1 MKGDLLLHDS
11 YICWFTK
18 FFYIHD
24 LHFFPNSTGP
34 WMSSIAL
41 PTILF
46 SLRWLF
52 EGFISAIIHL
62 QTPNTHH
69 HQLCTSIITL
79 SNWAAQMHS
88 GNRWIFVCMEKKI
101 IYDMMDDYLTE
112 LWWMIT
118 LQNYQT
124 FKDSKILSSLASN
137 FCGFN
142 IINLI
147 LLPLEFVLN

>member
-1 MKGDLLLHDS
+1 MIYYYMTHIYVGL
-11 YICWFTK
+11 
-18 FFYIHD
+18 
-24 LHFFPNSTGP
+24 PNSSLFMVYIFP
-34 WMSSIAL
+34 QFHRSLNVLYCIANNS
-41 PTILF
+41 F
-46 SLRWLF
+46 CLRWLF